1 MSKTSP
7 NYTIEMKTTGVTPG
21 TFGALD
27 QLPLLT
33 ITNKGLITSLSTIK
47 LTDDKGVV
55 ETPVFTLDFTI
66 SGLNTSANPCFTNLE
81 FYDPDKTEV
90 INGSG
95 FIGNYGN
102 ILYDPYTLRYYAASG
117 SYSIGAKSNSINPN
131 NINNVAVGQLSMAS
145 ATCDTSISIGSNTLY
160 GCAGTKIIH
169 IGHNS
174 DLINILGN
182 NSIVLGLQTKLD
194 KGKNNITIGANNS
207 PFATS
212 DSNNFVNIGSLN
224 NAFTTGRSLIISNNS
239 DFSSNQK
246 SFSLKLNDSNIILSI
261 ADTSIK
267 TAYSIS
273 SKFNNCEVVSPNK
286 SWPFGT
292 DTAGTTGTTT
302 YNFDK
307 SVFIGGSIG
316 LSYILSNHAATECV
330 TIGNNITLNK
340 EVDNVDNIIKNA
352 VAIGSKAVAASN
364 SVSIGTKAGRF
375 DINDADT
382 PLTGVALTSGDN
394 MFDVFG
400 TGLSYRQG
408 KATEVNWR
416 GASASI
422 PTSSIID
429 RPIAIARGIYSTMV
443 LNSDGR
449 LFASGHNSVGELG
462 LTLIRNPGFFNLVD
476 WSTNNRCK
484 YLAGTAV
491 FNVVIKEDG
500 SLWGAGWF
508 GSQQYNEFTM
518 LDPGIWTQV
527 SVGTYWDT
535 SVPTN
540 QNADGSSSGGNFRS
554 QFLAGIKSDGRIYTA
569 GCNDN
574 GQCGQGFVSATAAIG
589 PVAGDWTYTK
599 VRCGGRHAVAIRSDG
614 RLVVWGSNDKNQF
627 GRTVPEGAIFGNV
640 SPSSSVPLLV
650 SHYDL
655 SGVTS
660 NFLRYPQDPY
670 DTSDIIDCD
679 ASYESTCAVT
689 ANNNVYIAG
698 RTAGAYRWNGI
709 NQRFRH
715 WPQTGFNQYA
725 SPIGNTIT
733 HTIGTITG
741 VTSGKQWKAAI
752 GFKITFELTGITGSP
767 QKYSVFINPFNRTPA
782 GFLVGEVLI
791 FSDFKNINSSPEQTY
806 IGDIN
811 GKYVLT
817 EITDAGPPTYEVR
830 YKIVAANFPN
840 GDYPNFNL
848 SGQAQLATPIG
859 CNFANS
865 QNLMFKLSDG
875 GCARY
880 GSGYNGVFFDGI
892 NGDISNNLGYMAL
905 RYINE
910 LAGKNAILHN
920 GIGDYTG
927 NAIITDGKN
936 PNHTSARICIASTG
950 KQYPYSL
957 SIGDATTKIGAPNG
971 SGVETTASAGSAS
984 DLPSTPEAYLRL
996 YINQT
1001 KYKLPLYNL

>member
-47 LTDDKGVV
+47 LTNDKGVV
-55 ETPVFTLDFTI
+55 DKPVFTLNFTI
-66 SGLNTSANPCFTNLE
+66 SGLNTTTNPCYSSLE
-81 FYDPDKTEV
+81 YYDPDETET

-102 ILYDPYTLRYYAASG
+102 ILYDPYALKYYAASG
-117 SYSIGAKSNSINPN
+117 SYSIGAKSNSVNPN
-131 NINNVAVGQLSMAS
+131 NIDNLAIGQQSMAS

-160 GCAGTKIIH
+160 NCAATKVIH

-182 NSIVLGLQTKLD
+182 NSIVIGSQTKLD
-194 KGKNNITIGANNS
+194 NGKNNITIGTNNS
-207 PFATS
+207 PFNTS
-212 DSNNFVNIGSLN
+212 DSNNFINIGGLN
-224 NAFTTGRSLIISNNS
+224 NASAVGNCIMVSNNS

-246 SFSLKLNDSNIILSI
+246 SFSYKLNESNIILSI
-261 ADTSIK
+261 ADPSLK

-273 SKFNNCEVVSPNK
+273 SKFNNCEVISPNK

-292 DTAGTTGTTT
+292 DTAGTTGTIT
-302 YNFDK
+302 YNFDR
-307 SVFIGGSIG
+307 SVFVGGGIG
-316 LSYILSNHAATECV
+316 LSYILSNHATSDCV
-330 TIGNNITLNK
+330 AIGNSITLNL
-340 EVDNVDNIIKNA
+340 EVNNTDDIIKNA

-408 KATEVNWR
+408 KATEVDWR

-429 RPIAIARGIYSTMV
+429 RPIAIARGIYSTMI

-449 LFASGHNSVGELG
+449 LFASGNNSVGELG

-508 GSQQYNEFTM
+508 GSQEYNEFTM
-518 LDPGIWTQV
+518 LDPGVWTQV
-527 SVGTYWDT
+527 SVGNYYDT
-535 SVPTN
+535 SVPS
-540 QNADGSSSGGNFRS
+540 GSGSGGNFRS

-574 GQCGQGFVSATAAIG
+574 GQCGQGFVSATAPIG

-627 GRTVPEGAIFGNV
+627 GITVPGGA

-660 NFLRYPQDPY
+660 NFLRYPQEPY
-670 DTSDIIDCD
+670 DTSDVIDCD

-698 RTAGAYRWNGI
+698 RTVGANRWNGI
-709 NQRFRH
+709 NQRFRQ
-715 WPQTGFNQYA
+715 WPQTGFNEYT

-791 FSDFKNINSSPEQTY
+791 FSDFKNLDSSPQQNY

-880 GSGYNGVFFDGI
+880 GGGYNGVFFDGI
-892 NGDISNNLGYMAL
+892 NGDIIQGSIIL

-910 LAGKNAILHN
+910 LAGKNVILHN

-927 NAIITDGKN
+927 NAAIIDGRN
-936 PNHTSARICIASTG
+936 PNHTSARICIASAG

-984 DLPSTPEAYLRL
+984 DLPATPEAYLRL

-1001 KYKLPLYNL
+1001 KYKMPLYNL